1 MKVRALFVNKPTT
14 KSIRDTFLYKSM
26 NKSGITDKTISNAIK
41 KGIVLTPDKLSYEF
55 NTMSKLFKYADKE
68 EVLKAYEEGILK
80 PVVLPQG
87 LNERL
92 TNSIPFMLGMN
103 GRQVI
108 AYVFIDNYTTQ
119 NAKEGSYSID
129 PKKLYCLLESAYIAI
144 KIQTGF
150 VAIARSSIMCFEGAM
165 VFAHMFTRV
174 LNKKYALNVDKR
186 AYSKVLYLAAKYY
199 LVSILKMDYNS
210 DAANNY
216 AMKVADINTP
226 FMVNDLDEG
235 FPKEAFTDLA
245 TFITAINNNAYRI
258 SQSLANLTTRD
269 YVTDFVN
276 LYQASSL
283 FALEHLS
290 YFVYMVN
297 SVVLGAYLNNQAVL
311 EDIIGKSGV
320 KIYNFVTNA

>member
-108 AYVFIDNYTTQ
+108 AYVGTTGNSTGNHLHFEVQ
-119 NAKEGSYSID
+119 EGGSLKQPLTY
-129 PKKLYCLLESAYIAI
+129 
-144 KIQTGF
+144 
-150 VAIARSSIMCFEGAM
+150 
-165 VFAHMFTRV
+165 
-174 LNKKYALNVDKR
+174 
-186 AYSKVLYLAAKYY
+186 
-199 LVSILKMDYNS
+199 VS
-210 DAANNY
+210 
-216 AMKVADINTP
+216 
-226 FMVNDLDEG
+226 
-235 FPKEAFTDLA
+235 
-245 TFITAINNNAYRI
+245 R
-258 SQSLANLTTRD
+258 
-269 YVTDFVN
+269 
-276 LYQASSL
+276 
-283 FALEHLS
+283 
-290 YFVYMVN
+290 
-297 SVVLGAYLNNQAVL
+297 
-311 EDIIGKSGV
+311 
-320 KIYNFVTNA
+320 